1 MSVIAENYYLRM
13 KKGDITNLNAVPKH
27 WRDEVR
33 EQLIVD
39 NFVINED
46 GTVTDMNP

>member
-13 KKGDITNLNAVPKH
+13 KKGDITNLNTVPGY
-27 WRDEVR
+27 WRNEVKER
-33 EQLIVD
+33 LTAD